1 MRESISSRASE
12 TSATGTSG
20 PDMDTYS
27 IELYGLKRTLPLVHI
42 GRATKLANFTLL
54 GDIELVDALADAFTA
69 KFNKYTFDYL
79 VAVEVKVV
87 PLVHG
92 IAKRLGHK
100 RFVVCLKRVKPYM
113 VHPTIMRPPASYPK
127 HVLPLVINGNDAA
140 FLKGKRVIVMDDVV
154 STGMTMR
161 LMHALM
167 EKVGAQWLLLQRASV
182 RVNSFPS
189 FLISFPSESCRLSRL
204 RRICVLDSRSMR
216 G

>member
-1 MRESISSRASE
+1 ME
-12 TSATGTSG
+12 TYT
-20 PDMDTYS
+20 

-42 GRATKLANFTLL
+42 GRQTKLANFTLL
-54 GDIELVDALADAFTA
+54 GDIELVDALADAFTEKLRA
-69 KFNKYTFDYL
+69 LAFDYM

-100 RFVVCLKRVKPYM
+100 RFVVCRKRVKPYM
-113 VHPTIMRPPASYPK
+113 VDPIIMRPPPDYPK
-127 HVLPLVINGNDAA
+127 HVLPLVINGRDTV

-167 EKVGAQWLLLQRASV
+167 EKVGATVVACAAVLRQGEQFTQLP
-182 RVNSFPS
+182 N
-189 FLISFPSESCRLSRL
+189 FLFVADLPIVKVEPHL
-204 RRICVLDSRSMR
+204 RT
-216 G
+216 

>member
-1 MRESISSRASE
+1 
-12 TSATGTSG
+12 
-20 PDMDTYS
+20 MDTYT

-54 GDIELVDALADAFTA
+54 GDIELVDALADAFTT
-69 KFNKYTFDYL
+69 KFKAYAFDYL

-100 RFVVCLKRVKPYM
+100 RFVVCRKRVKPYM
-113 VHPTIMRPPASYPK
+113 VHPTIVRPSSNFPK
-127 HVLPLVINGNDAA
+127 HVLPLVINGNDAE
-140 FLKGKRVIVMDDVV
+140 FLRGKHVIVMDDVV

-167 EKVGAQWLLLQRASV
+167 EKIGATVVASAAVLRQGEQFSQIPNFLSVGELPVVKVEAH
-182 RVNSFPS
+182 
-189 FLISFPSESCRLSRL
+189 LSL
-204 RRICVLDSRSMR
+204 SHN
-216 G
+216 

>member
-1 MRESISSRASE
+1 
-12 TSATGTSG
+12 
-20 PDMDTYS
+20 MDTYS

-100 RFVVCLKRVKPYM
+100 RFVVCR
-113 VHPTIMRPPASYPK
+113 S
-127 HVLPLVINGNDAA
+127 
-140 FLKGKRVIVMDDVV
+140 
-154 STGMTMR
+154 
-161 LMHALM
+161 
-167 EKVGAQWLLLQRASV
+167 SV

>member
-1 MRESISSRASE
+1 ME
-12 TSATGTSG
+12 TYT
-20 PDMDTYS
+20 

-54 GDIELVDALADAFTA
+54 GDIELVDALADAFTT
-69 KFNKYTFDYL
+69 KFKAYAFDYL

-100 RFVVCLKRVKPYM
+100 RFVVCRKRVKPYM
-113 VHPTIMRPPASYPK
+113 VDPIIMRPPPNFPK
-127 HVLPLVINGNDAA
+127 HVLPLVINGNDAE
-140 FLKGKRVIVMDDVV
+140 FLHGKRVIIMDDVV

-167 EKVGAQWLLLQRASV
+167 ERVGATVVASAAV
-182 RVNSFPS
+182 LRQGEQFSQIPN
-189 FLISFPSESCRLSRL
+189 FLSVGELPVVKVEAHL
-204 RRICVLDSRSMR
+204 RT
-216 G
+216 